1 MAVIAVTGDIG
12 AGKSTLSRMLAQ
24 LIKCPVFD
32 ADKIAA
38 EVWTRPEVL
47 RVFSQRW
54 GDDILDSKGNIIR
67 PKIAEKIFTDD
78 EEHKFCNSV
87 IHPLVMN
94 EIHRLT
100 AGNSDSV
107 AEIPLLPETGRPEWI
122 DRVIYV
128 TADFGIRAERCR
140 NSRGWTDDELRRR
153 EKFLLPQSERLRI
166 CDYVIRS
173 ENSLSELKAKAV
185 KFLQENETLTVRMT
199 T

>member
-1 MAVIAVTGDIG
+1 G
-12 AGKSTLSRMLAQ
+12 
-24 LIKCPVFD
+24 
-32 ADKIAA
+32 
-38 EVWTRPEVL
+38 
-47 RVFSQRW
+47 
-54 GDDILDSKGNIIR
+54 
-67 PKIAEKIFTDD
+67 
-78 EEHKFCNSV
+78 
-87 IHPLVMN
+87 
-94 EIHRLT
+94 LT

-185 KFLQENETLTVRMT
+185 KFLQEIEI
-199 T
+199 